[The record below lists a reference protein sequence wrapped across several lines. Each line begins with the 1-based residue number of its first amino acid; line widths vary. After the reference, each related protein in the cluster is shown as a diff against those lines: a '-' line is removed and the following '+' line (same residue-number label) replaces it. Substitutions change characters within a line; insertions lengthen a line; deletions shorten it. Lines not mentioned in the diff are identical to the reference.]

1 MAKGFTAEIVK
12 QPDWKKKE
20 QQGKAGLLQT
30 LIDIGQLTSAE
41 VAQVSP
47 YREGK
52 MRRSHRARIR
62 NKTQIDVIAWTGF
75 TGTDYVPFVLY
86 GTSRMAP
93 RNWPKRGVANVI
105 GRIRQTVR
113 QASNFRKL

>member
-1 MAKGFTAEIVK
+1 MAKGFTAKIVK

-30 LIDIGQLTSAE
+30 LIDIGQFTSAE

-47 YREGK
+47 HRTGA
-52 MRRSHRARIR
+52 MRRSHRSRIR
-62 NKTQIDVIAWTGF
+62 SKTQVDVIGWRP
-75 TGTDYVPFVLY
+75 YLEFVLY
-86 GTSRMAP
+86 GTSRMAA
-93 RNWPKRGVANVI
+93 RNWPKRGVTNVM
-105 GRIRQTVR
+105 GRVRQTVR